1 MRHRLW
7 LVVAGLWL
15 ATPSPRLALASAT
28 LIGNI
33 EELAQTADEIV
44 VGRVV
49 SAEPQVRGGKII
61 TRVGLDVTRAVAGQS
76 RLGDRL
82 EVLIPGGQVGHVG
95 MLVPGAP
102 RLHLGDEYL
111 LFLADG
117 APSYGVIGLAHGALL
132 IQETL
137 AATGPVARAAQDLPC
152 LWRRSSSGRAAL
164 AAGDVIPLD
173 LLLRQIDEARH
184 GL

>member
-15 ATPSPRLALASAT
+15 VASSPRLALASAT
-28 LIGNI
+28 LIGDI
-33 EELAQTADEIV
+33 EDLARAADEIV
-44 VGRVV
+44 VARVV
-49 SAEPQVRGGKII
+49 SAEPEAHKGRII
-61 TRVGLDVTRAVAGQS
+61 TRVGLDVTRAVAGHS
-76 RLGDRL
+76 RLGDYL
-82 EVLIPGGQVGHVG
+82 EVLVPGGQLGHVG

-111 LFLADG
+111 LFLAHG
-117 APSYGVIGLAHGALL
+117 QPSYGVIGLAHGALL

-137 AATGPVARAAQDLPC
+137 AATGPVARAAQDLPH
-152 LWRRSSSGRAAL
+152 LWRTSPSNRAAL
-164 AAGDVIPLD
+164 SPGEVIPLAQ
-173 LLLRQIDEARH
+173 LLRQIDEARH